1 MTSDERL
8 VARVAQVLIQAD
20 ASIVAAM
27 SAITLEGDTAAI
39 SLPSMFISA
48 RFRNEESATD
58 LARTY
63 HLTVEMHAI
72 NAITAPS
79 KQDDAFRRMED
90 IIYPATSGSF
100 TSPPT
105 ALTDN
110 FDWFRIDS
118 QFDSHETVKRDKTG
132 YTHIRS
138 RVYVIFARLS

>member
-1 MTSDERL
+1 MIT
-8 VARVAQVLIQAD
+8 AD

-27 SAITLEGDTAAI
+27 SKITLEGDWSTLT
-39 SLPSMFISA
+39 LPAMFISA

-63 HLTVEMHAI
+63 HLTVEMHAM

-105 ALTDN
+105 ALTNN

-118 QFDSHETVKRDKTG
+118 QFDSHETVKKEMDT
-132 YTHIRS
+132 YIHIRS
-138 RVYVIFARLS
+138 RTYLIFARLS

>member
-8 VARVAQVLIQAD
+8 VAAVAQAMITAD

-27 SAITLEGDTAAI
+27 SKITLEGDWSALT
-39 SLPSMFISA
+39 LPAMFIGA
-48 RFRNEESATD
+48 RFRAEESATD

-63 HLTVEMHAI
+63 HLTVEMHAM

-90 IIYPATSGSF
+90 IIYPATSGAF
-100 TSPPT
+100 TSPPA
-105 ALTDN
+105 ALTNN

-118 QFDSHETVKRDKTG
+118 QFDSHETVKKQMDT
-132 YTHIRS
+132 YIHIRS

>member
-8 VARVAQVLIQAD
+8 VAGVALAMIQAD

-27 SAITLEGDTAAI
+27 SKITLEGDWSTLT
-39 SLPSMFISA
+39 LPALFISA
-48 RFRNEESATD
+48 RFRAEESATD

-63 HLTVEMHAI
+63 HLTCEMHAM

-90 IIYPATSGSF
+90 ILYPATSGAFS
-100 TSPPT
+100 SPPS
-105 ALTDN
+105 ALTSY

-118 QFDSHETVKRDKTG
+118 QFDSHESVKKDVDTFV
-132 YTHIRS
+132 HIRS
-138 RVYVIFARLS
+138 RVYLIFARLS